1 MPIPMNEDRSVGRPP
16 RRALPELPDG
26 MSTFDIDI
34 GAHLF
39 EQSSGNED
47 LSTAIALGLGIRQV
61 QPDLTAR
68 TLVGENEIG
77 GEER

>member
-1 MPIPMNEDRSVGRPP
+1 
-16 RRALPELPDG
+16 

-34 GAHLF
+34 GTHLF

-47 LSTAIALGLGIRQV
+47 LATAIALGLGIRQI

-68 TLVGENEIG
+68 TPIGENEIG

>member
-1 MPIPMNEDRSVGRPP
+1 
-16 RRALPELPDG
+16 

-47 LSTAIALGLGIRQV
+47 LAAAIALGLGIRQI
-61 QPDLTAR
+61 QPDLTAL
-68 TLVGENEIG
+68 TLIGENEIG
-77 GEER
+77 SEER